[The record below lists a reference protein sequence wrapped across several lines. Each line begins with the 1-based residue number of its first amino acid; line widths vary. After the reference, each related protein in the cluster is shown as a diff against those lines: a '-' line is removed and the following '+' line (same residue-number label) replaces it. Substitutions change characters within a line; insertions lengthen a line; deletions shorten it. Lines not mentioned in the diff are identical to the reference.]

1 SFQVASQIDSRTVL
15 DMMGAEKLLGMG
27 DMLFLGGDLGKPQ
40 RIQGPFVPE
49 NEVKSVVKWLKSQ
62 GENEYDNAIVEP
74 ESSKQIYYDG
84 RVDYGSEGTDALF
97 EEAKD
102 LILQTGKGSA
112 SLLQRRLKVGYA
124 RAARLLD
131 ELEAAGIVGP
141 AEGSKPR
148 DVLIEKHNIDN
159 E

>member
-1 SFQVASQIDSRTVL
+1 
-15 DMMGAEKLLGMG
+15 
-27 DMLFLGGDLGKPQ
+27 MLFLGGDLAKPQ

-62 GENEYDNAIVEP
+62 GENQYDDSITELDSP
-74 ESSKQIYYDG
+74 KQIYYDG
-84 RVDYGSEGTDALF
+84 GVDYGSEDVDNLF
-97 EEAKD
+97 EEAKN
-102 LILQTGKGSA
+102 LVLQTGKGSA

-141 AEGSKPR
+141 SEGSKPR